1 MEEEKRSHL
10 FPPLFSLQFPNYR
23 SIVSQVLW
31 RVSRSLPSTLRSRQE
46 TAQTKHT
53 TEKMSESMP
62 DPNNCETTWG
72 VGRVLEINKRK
83 EKHLHIS
90 TTIGSIIRFSAKAY
104 QNGLSPLEKEMTCRN
119 RKGWA
124 STNRMKPVTGLSVSR
139 ENESAISLLVNK
151 PWHPVNESEFV
162 IIHSSRELLR
172 GIRRPPKQQQTNKPT
187 NQHVPCLSTRLCFH
201 FINVPEKEKKSLPS
215 CRLKVSNWWN
225 ISPHAI

>member
-1 MEEEKRSHL
+1 M
-10 FPPLFSLQFPNYR
+10 
-23 SIVSQVLW
+23 
-31 RVSRSLPSTLRSRQE
+31 
-46 TAQTKHT
+46 
-53 TEKMSESMP
+53 
-62 DPNNCETTWG
+62 
-72 VGRVLEINKRK
+72 LEINKRK

-151 PWHPVNESEFV
+151 PCHPVNESEFV

-201 FINVPEKEKKSLPS
+201 FINVPEKKKRNLSPLVVLRSATGGIYLHTPS
-215 CRLKVSNWWN
+215 SPNVGDVWRTTKSIAQLSVIQPVILS
-225 ISPHAI
+225 ISHIFLDDKS